1 MDQLKVA
8 FWPPFPV
15 EILAVSSELLYANHE
30 NINIC
35 AAHMYV
41 SLCLSVCVCTHALV
55 HTDQRPPFMS
65 LLCPPTIYIPE
76 IVKLGGKCPY
86 SLSHLTSPY
95 QSFYALTCLFNS

>member
-41 SLCLSVCVCTHALV
+41 SLCLSVCVRV
-55 HTDQRPPFMS
+55 HTCTCTYRSEATFHES
-65 LLCPPTIYIPE
+65 A
-76 IVKLGGKCPY
+76 
-86 SLSHLTSPY
+86 LSSHYLHPRD
-95 QSFYALTCLFNS
+95 C